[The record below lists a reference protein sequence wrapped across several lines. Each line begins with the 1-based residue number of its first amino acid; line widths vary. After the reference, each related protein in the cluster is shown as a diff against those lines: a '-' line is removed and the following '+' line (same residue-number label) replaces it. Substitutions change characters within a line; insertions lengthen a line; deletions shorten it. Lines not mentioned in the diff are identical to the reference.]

1 MDTVTRAWVMELLE
15 KFWDERKI
23 LVEVTG
29 TVEELVDEI
38 DSLSA
43 VDALIPIEDLLG
55 IEIDESKVV
64 RRGGYDSKEQ
74 FLEELSKNIV
84 KFVEQLP

>member
-1 MDTVTRAWVMELLE
+1 MDANTRARIRELLE
-15 KFWDERKI
+15 EFWEERKI

-55 IEIDESKVV
+55 IEIEESKVV
-64 RRGGYDSKEQ
+64 RTGGYDSKQQ
-74 FLEELSKNIV
+74 FLDELSERIV
-84 KFVEQLP
+84 KFAEKTL